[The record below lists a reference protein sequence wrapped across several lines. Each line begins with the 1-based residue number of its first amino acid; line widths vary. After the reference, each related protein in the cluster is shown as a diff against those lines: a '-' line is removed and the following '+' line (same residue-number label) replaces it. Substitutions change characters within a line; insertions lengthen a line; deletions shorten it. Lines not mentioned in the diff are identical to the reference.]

1 MKKRVTVLWGLL
13 FFSLSF
19 YLVMGCT
26 HKQKDYSQLEV
37 KDISDQELD
46 KATTFYEKYVLTRPK
61 DLKSHNKLGILY
73 RRGGNLDRA
82 RVQYEYVLL
91 MDSTNAE
98 AHNNLGTWY
107 GIVNQVDSAIAE
119 FRLAMKYNP
128 DYSKA
133 HRNLAAM
140 YQRSDQDSLALIE
153 METYLMTAT
162 DASDTAEVRKAM
174 EGILKKKGPKK

>member
-1 MKKRVTVLWGLL
+1 MKKRTIVLWGS
-13 FFSLSF
+13 FFLTLSF
-19 YLVMGCT
+19 CLVMGCT

-46 KATTFYEKYVLTRPK
+46 KAIEFYEKYVLTRPK
-61 DLKSHNKLGILY
+61 DLKSHNKMGILY
-73 RRGGNLDRA
+73 RRSGNLDRA

-107 GIVNQVDSAIAE
+107 GIVNQVDSGICE
-119 FRLAMKYNP
+119 FRLAVKYNP

-140 YQRSDQDSLALIE
+140 YQRSNQDSLALVE
-153 METYLMTAT
+153 MEIYLRTAMDT
-162 DASDTAEVRKAM
+162 SDTAGVRKAM
-174 EGILKKKGPKK
+174 EALKEKMRKR

>member
-1 MKKRVTVLWGLL
+1 MKKRATVLWGLL

-19 YLVMGCT
+19 CLVMGCT

-46 KATTFYEKYVLTRPK
+46 KATEFYEKYVLTRPK
-61 DLKSHNKLGILY
+61 DFKSHNKLGILY
-73 RRGGNLDRA
+73 RRSGNLDRA

-107 GIVNQVDSAIAE
+107 GIVNQVDSAIGE
-119 FRLAMKYNP
+119 FRLAVKYNP

-140 YQRSDQDSLALIE
+140 YQRSDRDSLALSE
-153 METYLMTAT
+153 METYLALEPS
-162 DASDTAEVRKAM
+162 APDTAQVRQAMEEVRKKM
-174 EGILKKKGPKK
+174 GKK